1 MRSKLVSAW
10 LKLVQ
15 VGDIMRMIKG
25 GWVKYVEV
33 V

>member
-1 MRSKLVSAW
+1 MRSKLVCAW

-15 VGDIMRMIKG
+15 VGDIMRMIKE
-25 GWVKYVEV
+25 GWVKWGEV